1 MLTDPRVVIE
11 DCGANATSFDRKA
24 SEVAKAPTR
33 AVQFP
38 AIYFARATRFECRG
52 ECFENFEFRN
62 GTGNFY
68 FFSFSRLFPESC
80 SACFS
85 ALTLT
90 NVMTTPRSLA
100 PARW

>member
-1 MLTDPRVVIE
+1 MLTDPCVVIE
-11 DCGANATSFDRKA
+11 DSGANATSFDRKA
-24 SEVAKAPTR
+24 REVAKAPTR
-33 AVQFP
+33 SMQFSR
-38 AIYFARATRFECRG
+38 YLFRTCDKFECRCK
-52 ECFENFEFRN
+52 CFENFEFRN

-68 FFSFSRLFPESC
+68 FFSFSRLFPKSC

-100 PARW
+100 AARW